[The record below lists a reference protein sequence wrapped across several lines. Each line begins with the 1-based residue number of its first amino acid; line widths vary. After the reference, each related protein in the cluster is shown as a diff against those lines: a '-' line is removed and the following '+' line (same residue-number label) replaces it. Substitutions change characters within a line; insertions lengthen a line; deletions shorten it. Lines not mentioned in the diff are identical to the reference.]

1 LAQTEGLV
9 GAVVVDLRRGTVQDI
24 AGRGSRGSLEL
35 EALAE
40 GRVLESVRAVVANA
54 CPGEA
59 LHSVILT
66 LGHHHHVILPS
77 RRSADRY
84 LYLVLDRDEA
94 TFGLLLHRLSEADAL

>member
-1 LAQTEGLV
+1 MSGATTITVRVPEVLRSCCEGAARLSLA
-9 GAVVVDLRRGTVQDI
+9 A
-24 AGRGSRGSLEL
+24 S
-35 EALAE
+35 
-40 GRVLESVRAVVANA
+40 SVRAVVANA